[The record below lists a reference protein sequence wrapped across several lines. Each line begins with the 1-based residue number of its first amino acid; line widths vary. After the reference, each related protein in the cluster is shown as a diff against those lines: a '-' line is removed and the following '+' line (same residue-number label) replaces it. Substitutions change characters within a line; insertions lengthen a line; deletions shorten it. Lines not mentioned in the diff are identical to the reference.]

1 MGTVGAVDA
10 VVEKRVAI
18 LAYEG
23 CWGMSLFA
31 ARDFFRVVALLEA
44 HQGLAPFYG
53 VEVLSPDGQA
63 VTLASGQTIQPDG
76 ALVTGERYDLVIVPA
91 MEGPRLLA
99 QNEADKP
106 LVAWL
111 AGHIEARVPVLA
123 MTTASALL
131 AATGRVDGILLATH
145 WAFLRVLGKR
155 YPACRFATHD
165 SFRQSEGIYT
175 TGSMNGGF
183 DALLEILAQQRGD
196 AFSQL
201 CATHLLLAEPG
212 RLRPILPGYRN
223 HTDEAILKAQ
233 DWIEAHHGEKISL
246 DNIARSCSLGE
257 RTLKRRFQEAAGVSP
272 IVYLQ
277 KVRID
282 RAKKLLIATAMT
294 VQEVAFEVGYEN
306 VSFFIRLFRQHVGKT
321 PVQWRSGKV

>member
-1 MGTVGAVDA
+1 M
-10 VVEKRVAI
+10 RIAI
-18 LAYEG
+18 LAYDG

-31 ARDFFRVVALLEA
+31 ARDFFRVVALLES
-44 HQGLAPFYG
+44 HQGLAPFYE
-53 VEVLSPDGQA
+53 VAVLSPDGGPVA
-63 VTLASGQTIQPDG
+63 LAGGPALQPDG
-76 ALVTGERYDLVIVPA
+76 PMAPEERYDLVIVPA
-91 MEGPRLLA
+91 MEGPRLVAQSDDDKLLA
-99 QNEADKP
+99 
-106 LVAWL
+106 AWL
-111 AGHIEARVPVLA
+111 AAHLQARVPVVA

-131 AATGRVDGILLATH
+131 AATGLVDGVLLATH
-145 WAFLRVLGKR
+145 WAFVRLLNKR

-183 DALLEILAQQRGD
+183 DALLEIVAQQRGD

-212 RLRPILPGYRN
+212 RLRPILPGHRN

-233 DWIEAHHGEKISL
+233 DWIEAHHGEKL
-246 DNIARSCSLGE
+246 GLAAIAHSCGLGE

-282 RAKKLLIATAMT
+282 RAKKLLIATGMT
-294 VQEVAFEVGYEN
+294 VQEVAFEVGYDN

-321 PVQWRSGKV
+321 PVQWRSGKA